1 MIQRHLPIRAVCRIR
16 SIRMRLRRSL
26 VALAG
31 VVFALGVASPAAA
44 ADEQFAIRSAYLVPA
59 QGVYLLNAKLHFVL
73 PEGARHAMQDGVA
86 LTLHAE
92 FELQRARR
100 WWLDDTIAT
109 LEQNYEV
116 VYHALSENYLLRNL
130 NSGDQAAYPTLDSA
144 LESLSN
150 LHDLPVLDQ
159 SLLESNEEYEV
170 RLRATLDVRTL
181 PETLRM
187 VLFWTDNWRQRTD
200 WYLWPLKQ

>member
-1 MIQRHLPIRAVCRIR
+1 MTERQSPIRAVCRIR
-16 SIRMRLRRSL
+16 SIRTCLRRPL
-26 VALAG
+26 
-31 VVFALGVASPAAA
+31 VVFACFVFALSAALPVAA
-44 ADEQFAIRSAYLVPA
+44 ADEKFAIRSAYLAPA

-73 PEGARHAMQDGVA
+73 PEGARHAIQDGVA

-130 NSGDQAAYPTLDSA
+130 NSGEQTAYPTLDSA
-144 LESLSN
+144 VEALSG

-159 SLLESNEEYEV
+159 SLLEAKQEYEV

-181 PETLRM
+181 PETLRV
-187 VLFWTDNWRQRTD
+187 VLFWTDNWRQRTE

>member
-1 MIQRHLPIRAVCRIR
+1 VAQCQSPIRPLRQRKYRDAIR
-16 SIRMRLRRSL
+16 V
-26 VALAG
+26 VALF
-31 VVFALGVASPAAA
+31 VCSLSALVGGPAAA
-44 ADEQFAIRSAYLVPA
+44 ADEKFEIQSASVVPA
-59 QGVYLLNAKLHFVL
+59 QGVYLLNATLHFVL
-73 PEGARHAMQDGVA
+73 PEGARQAIQDGVA

-92 FELQRARR
+92 LELQRARR
-100 WWLDDTIAT
+100 WWLDDTVAI

-130 NSGDQAAYPTLDSA
+130 NSGEQTAYGTFDGA
-144 LESLSN
+144 LEALTT
-150 LHDLPVLDQ
+150 LHDVPILDQ
-159 SLLESNEEYEV
+159 SLLDPEEQYEV